1 MDAEKSCMSR
11 HCGYKGEV
19 EALIHATAE
28 VDNKWVI
35 EKGLR
40 GRILVERCQVNQT
53 EGRGVSDS
61 RLTESST

>member
-1 MDAEKSCMSR
+1 MDAGKSCMNS

-40 GRILVERCQVNQT
+40 GRTTSGNMPSESNGGQ
-53 EGRGVSDS
+53 RGQ
-61 RLTESST
+61 